1 MLRLASPRARHLVA
15 CAALGAGVLGWA
27 GAARADCT
35 VTVLSPCVDSDT
47 LWPHAGPSEFL
58 TVGGTETVASN
69 RIAFGLVS
77 TYLSRPVVIHSASP
91 GPNGSD
97 RPAVD
102 NQIDATFLFG
112 YGLTDRLELDL
123 ALPVTVFQDGAGTSP
138 ISGGAALPTTATRDL
153 RFGVTY
159 AILARPRKNPE
170 RHDASGLGLAARFE
184 TSAPSGDDGA
194 FAADRGAVF
203 VPSVAL
209 DYRSHRFFV
218 GGELGLRVRPT
229 TDFLGAR
236 IGTQGVVAA
245 GVGFDVLLHELLSV
259 TAEARALPVFVE
271 QASVQQTLSGLVSSA
286 NGTYITPAEWMVTA
300 RSAPLPGGD
309 VSLQLGVGGWLP
321 TSGSAPI
328 TVPRVRV
335 ALGLTFAPR
344 GRDTDGDGVLDAIDR
359 CPTEPGSKTSSEGP
373 GCPEVSPKASRPPEE
388 PKP

>member
-1 MLRLASPRARHLVA
+1 MLRLAPPRARRLA
-15 CAALGAGVLGWA
+15 SAAFGAGILCWA
-27 GAARADCT
+27 GAASADCT

-47 LWPHAGPSEFL
+47 FWPHAGPSQFL
-58 TVGGTETVASN
+58 TVGGTETVASD

-77 TYLSRPVVIHSASP
+77 SYLSRPIVIHSASP

-138 ISGGAALPTTATRDL
+138 ITGGPALPTTATRDL

-159 AILARPRKNPE
+159 SILTRPRKNPE
-170 RHDASGLGLAARFE
+170 RHDASGIGLAARFE
-184 TSAPSGDDGA
+184 TSAPTGDDGA
-194 FAADRGAVF
+194 FAAERGAVF
-203 VPSVAL
+203 SPSLAL

-236 IGTQGVVAA
+236 VGTQGVIAA
-245 GVGFDVLLHELLSV
+245 GVGVDVLLHELLSV

-271 QASVQQTLSGLVSSA
+271 QASVEQTASGLASSA
-286 NGTYITPAEWMVTA
+286 NGTFITPSEWMVTA
-300 RSAPLPGGD
+300 RSAPLAGGD
-309 VSLQLGVGGWLP
+309 LALQLGVGGWLP
-321 TSGSAPI
+321 LSGSAPI

-359 CPTEPGSKTSSEGP
+359 CPTEPGPKTSDEGP
-373 GCPEVSPKASRPPEE
+373 GCPER